1 MNPDTAVKFSR
12 AGSPFAE
19 HKLSLVAEAYRAKK
33 ILPSDHYWMSGMS
46 EWRLVPELIK
56 QAEIAAAEEA
66 KNAAELARQT
76 AEASRRESA
85 KAAVVAKRKGLLA
98 VTTTPT
104 VQGYRVKEYIGIAR
118 GIIVRTP
125 NILEGIGGSIGKFLG
140 GGQLSAFIGMC
151 EKTRQE
157 AYDAM
162 INEALAMGANAVVG
176 VSYNANDVMEDCTE
190 VLCYGTA
197 VVLEPEE
204 T

>member
-1 MNPDTAVKFSR
+1 MNPDTTVKFSR

-19 HKLSLVAEAYRAKK
+19 HKLSLVAEAYKAKK

-56 QAEIAAAEEA
+56 QAEMAAEEEA
-66 KNAAELARQT
+66 KKASELARQK
-76 AEASRRESA
+76 ADAARKEATKSA
-85 KAAVVAKRKGLLA
+85 VIAKRKGLLA

-104 VQGYRVKEYIGIAR
+104 VQGYRVMEYIGITR

-162 INEALAMGANAVVG
+162 IADAHAMGANAVVG

>member
-1 MNPDTAVKFSR
+1 MVKFSR

-19 HKLSLVAEAYRAKK
+19 HKLSLVAEVYMAKK

-56 QAEIAAAEEA
+56 QAEMAAAEEA
-66 KNAAELARQT
+66 KKASELARQT
-76 AEASRRESA
+76 AEAKRKEAA

-104 VQGYRVKEYIGIAR
+104 VQGYQVKEYIGITR

-197 VVLEPEE
+197 VVLEPEQS
-204 T
+204 